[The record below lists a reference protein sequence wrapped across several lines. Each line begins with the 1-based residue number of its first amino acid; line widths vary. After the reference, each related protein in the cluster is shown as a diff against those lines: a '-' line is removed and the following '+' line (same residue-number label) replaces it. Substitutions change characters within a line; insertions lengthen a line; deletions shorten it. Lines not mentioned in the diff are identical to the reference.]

1 MINLSIVQGHFPDEM
16 KLAKLLPIYKS
27 ENEQFVQNYGFISV
41 LPYFS
46 KIYKKKDIYNHTID
60 YIDENETLYDKQF
73 GFRKGHSTSH
83 AIVTLAEKV
92 VLQGSILGTFFFI
105 LFMNDFSRASE
116 IFFTILF
123 VDDTSVFL
131 VGTEYAKLIE
141 LINVEFERV
150 SC

>member
-1 MINLSIVQGHFPDEM
+1 MKQLVSAYITPLIYMINLPIVQGHYPDEM

-46 KIYKKKDIYNHTID
+46 KIDKKRDNYNHTID

-92 VLQGSILGTFFFI
+92 A
-105 LFMNDFSRASE
+105 RH
-116 IFFTILF
+116 
-123 VDDTSVFL
+123 
-131 VGTEYAKLIE
+131 
-141 LINVEFERV
+141 
-150 SC
+150 